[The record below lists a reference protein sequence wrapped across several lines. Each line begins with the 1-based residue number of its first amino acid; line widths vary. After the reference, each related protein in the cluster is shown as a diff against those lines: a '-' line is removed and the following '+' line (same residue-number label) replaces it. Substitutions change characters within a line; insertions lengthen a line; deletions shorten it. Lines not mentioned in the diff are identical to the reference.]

1 MMKHI
6 YYQQAQNFNQHRM
19 LRHEVESHLAAEVA
33 QLLDCHK
40 EEGLHWHGTC
50 IDLMEA
56 LHTAFLTGLL
66 VDSDGIIIPFQQM
79 VDRACQVLHRNT
91 PRNPYECAAR
101 GRRRKGLHS
110 QPYLQRYERC
120 LTQQNNHPLWD
131 LITHGV
137 EKGNG

>member
-1 MMKHI
+1 MKHI
-6 YYQQAQNFNQHRM
+6 CFQQAQDFNQHRM

-66 VDSDGIIIPFQQM
+66 VDSDGIIVPFQHI
-79 VDRACQVLHRNT
+79 VDQACQLLHVNT

-101 GRRRKGLHS
+101 GRRRKGLQS
-110 QPYLQRYERC
+110 RPYMQRYEHS
-120 LTQQNNHPLWD
+120 LSQKNDHPLWD
-131 LITHGV
+131 LISL
-137 EKGNG
+137 K